1 MFPSVVT
8 ATQRVEPGIVIDE
21 SESMLGDSKVEAF
34 APYHDL
40 DSDSYV
46 SERGF
51 SKVNNILAQLE
62 NLSDLESNFNF
73 GGDKNSEF
81 KNTPSEAM

>member
-1 MFPSVVT
+1 
-8 ATQRVEPGIVIDE
+8 VIDE

-51 SKVNNILAQLE
+51 SKVNNILA
-62 NLSDLESNFNF
+62 
-73 GGDKNSEF
+73 
-81 KNTPSEAM
+81 